1 MSYNGMRWY
10 KCDFQM
16 QTPGDPNNWLQDD
29 PAFLSREYSQEE
41 LIASVDLYLTRCH
54 EVRLEVVCITD
65 HNFIGIDYLRM
76 LKGRNELIAD
86 QLQKQPLII
95 FPGFEVEVSQGLG
108 IHLLC
113 IFEENKSLHD
123 IDDIVTQLGLT
134 RSERVKNGNIVPLP
148 QATFAQ
154 IEKIVQDDHHGVII
168 AAHPMSESGLL
179 NNNFITDFFQR
190 DMFLNPKLL
199 ALELPKPIAEFSA
212 NMQKLITAD
221 VACHAEWRRERR
233 IAAVM
238 SSDAYSLSEGSKG
251 YIGKRHTWV
260 KMSHP
265 SLESVIQ
272 AFLDYE
278 RIALCSN
285 SPDEDVRH
293 DKIVSLS
300 IENVA
305 FLNNQTIHLSP
316 NLNCIIGGRGSG
328 KSSILEYIRLAVS
341 HKPVLKDT
349 EQIQRVRRT
358 LPQTSVV
365 RLTWE
370 GANGLTDTFEY
381 DAATQTARITSREV
395 QDPGTILRNLKV
407 QVFSQREISEIAQ
420 EQKSLSSLIDTI
432 SGSELVRLKSTE
444 IELIST
450 IQSLFQT
457 RKTIE
462 RLKNERNT
470 LLQEIGEIQRQ
481 WDAFVSV
488 QTENERRNK
497 AIVAESY
504 VREAVEEAK
513 QFVTSW
519 NENIKLF
526 TREHADLVKQ
536 DWLDDPF
543 FDDLNVGL
551 KAAKEEL
558 EKNITAALIQYS
570 EAIDGVTEKHE
581 KWETIMNAIQQTKSD
596 FIAACHEKGVH
607 PDQLEVMKG
616 LEQSIRIKEQ
626 DLEDR
631 EQKLIN
637 SSQEIEKLF
646 TSVGNLHDTWL
657 AQTTLKTEKINSI
670 LASGSIPYTRQASPF
685 ISVEI
690 FKCRDQEHFKQIW
703 STNHNIRGNTR
714 LGRNWDAIG
723 EKLFQIFE
731 ASEELTPWTILSQW
745 LENPQLMPTEL
756 QGHHGDLNAYL
767 TGEGIGF
774 WETMQITRVNDRINI
789 TLFRD
794 DGTRAGSLDDG
805 GLSDGQKN
813 TAILTLLFA
822 HGTNPILIDQPEDE
836 LDSDFIYN
844 QLVPLLRR
852 VKYKRQIILATHNA
866 NIPVNGDCELLYA
879 LNTEMGKGIL
889 KAEGGLEKPHVKE
902 AVLDIMEGS
911 REAFRRRQ
919 EKYNF

>member
-1 MSYNGMRWY
+1 MSYKGMRWY

-16 QTPGDPNNWLQDD
+16 QTPGDPNNWLQND
-29 PAFLSREYSQEE
+29 PAYLKKEYSQED
-41 LIASVDLYLTRCH
+41 LIRSVDLYLTRCH
-54 EVRLEVVCITD
+54 EVGLEVVCITD

-76 LKGRNELIAD
+76 LKGRNGLIAN

-95 FPGFEVEVSQGLG
+95 FPGFEIEVSQGLG

-113 IFEENKSLHD
+113 IFDENKSLHD
-123 IDDIVTQLGLT
+123 IDDIVTQLGLS

-148 QATFAQ
+148 QATFDH
-154 IEKIVQDDHHGVII
+154 IEKIVQDDHNGVII
-168 AAHPMSESGLL
+168 AAHPLSESGLL
-179 NNNFITDFFQR
+179 NNDFITEYFQR

-199 ALELPKPIAEFSA
+199 AIEIPKPLAEFSA
-212 NMQKLITAD
+212 NMQRLITAD
-221 VACHAEWRRERR
+221 VACYAEWRRERR

-238 SSDAYSLSEGSKG
+238 SSDAYSLTEGSKG

-260 KMSHP
+260 KMSTP

-272 AFLDYE
+272 AFLDCE
-278 RIALCSN
+278 RISLSSN
-285 SPDEDVRH
+285 CPDEDVRH
-293 DKIVSLS
+293 DKIVSLT

-305 FLNNQTIHLSP
+305 FLDDQTIHLSP
-316 NLNCIIGGRGSG
+316 HLNCIIGGRGAG

-341 HKPVLKDT
+341 QKQELEGK
-349 EQIQRVRRT
+349 EQVQRVRRT
-358 LPQTSVV
+358 VSPISVLK
-365 RLTWE
+365 LTWE
-370 GANGLTDTFEY
+370 GANGLMDTFEY
-381 DAATQTARITSREV
+381 DTVTQTAKITSREA
-395 QDPGTILRNLKV
+395 QDPATILRNLKV

-420 EQKSLSSLIDTI
+420 EQKSLSTLIDTI
-432 SGSELVRLKSTE
+432 SGSELERLKSIE
-444 IELIST
+444 IELKST
-450 IQSLFQT
+450 IQNLFQT
-457 RKTIE
+457 RKNIE

-470 LLQEIGEIQRQ
+470 LLQEVREIKRQ

-488 QTENERRNK
+488 QAENERRNK
-497 AIVAESY
+497 AIVAENY
-504 VREAVEEAK
+504 VREVIEGTK
-513 QFVTSW
+513 QLIASW
-519 NENIKLF
+519 NEQIKSS
-526 TREHADLVKQ
+526 TREHADLIKQ
-536 DWLDDPF
+536 DWLDDSF

-551 KAAKEEL
+551 RAAKLEL
-558 EKNITAALIQYS
+558 AQNVESALLKYS
-570 EAIDGVTEKHE
+570 EAIDNLTEKHE
-581 KWETIMNAIQQTKSD
+581 KWATIVTLIEQTKTD

-607 PDQLEVMKG
+607 PDELAVMKE
-616 LEQSIRIKEQ
+616 LEQNIRIKEQ
-626 DLEDR
+626 DLDDKEK
-631 EQKLIN
+631 KLVN
-637 SSQEIEKLF
+637 SSLEIEKLF
-646 TSVGNLHDTWL
+646 SSIGTLHDTWL
-657 AQTTLKTEKINSI
+657 AQTSLKIEKINSI
-670 LASGSIPYTRQASPF
+670 LASGSIPYTRQSSPF

-714 LGRNWDAIG
+714 LGRNWEAIG
-723 EKLFQIFE
+723 EKLFQSFE
-731 ASEELTPWTILSQW
+731 ASEELTPWVILAQW
-745 LENPQLMPTEL
+745 LENAELMPAEL
-756 QGHHGDLNAYL
+756 RGHHGDLNEYL

-774 WETMQITRVNDRINI
+774 WETMQITRINDRINI
-789 TLFRD
+789 TLYRD

-813 TAILTLLFA
+813 TAILALLFA

-844 QLVPLLRR
+844 QLVPLLRKI
-852 VKYKRQIILATHNA
+852 KYKRQIILATHNA

-919 EKYNF
+919 EKYSF

>member
-1 MSYNGMRWY
+1 MSYKGMRWY

-16 QTPGDPNNWLQDD
+16 QTPGDPNNWLQND
-29 PAFLSREYSQEE
+29 PAYLRKEYTQEE
-41 LIASVDLYLTRCH
+41 LITSVDLYLTKCH
-54 EVRLEVVCITD
+54 EVGLELVCITD
-65 HNFIGIDYLRM
+65 HNFIGLEYLRV
-76 LKGRNELIAD
+76 LKGRNEYIAN
-86 QLQKQPLII
+86 QLHKEPLII
-95 FPGFEVEVSQGLG
+95 FPGFEVEISQGLG

-113 IFEENKSLHD
+113 VFEENKSLND
-123 IDDIVTQLGLT
+123 IDDIVTQLGLP
-134 RSERVKNGNIVPLP
+134 RSERVINGNITPLP
-148 QATFAQ
+148 QATFDSIQ
-154 IEKIVQDDHHGVII
+154 KIVQEDHNGVII
-168 AAHPMSESGLL
+168 AAHPLSESGLL
-179 NNNFITDFFQR
+179 NDKFLTDYFQR

-199 ALELPKPIAEFSA
+199 AIEVPKPLAEFSA
-212 NMQKLITAD
+212 NMQMLITAD

-233 IAAVM
+233 VAAVM
-238 SSDAYSLSEGSKG
+238 SSDAYSLHEGSKG

-260 KMSHP
+260 KMSNP

-272 AFLDYE
+272 AFLDCE
-278 RIALCSN
+278 RIELSLN

-305 FLNNQTIHLSP
+305 FLDNQTIHLSP

-328 KSSILEYIRLAVS
+328 KSSILEYIRLAAS
-341 HKPVLKDT
+341 HKQDLKET

-358 LPQTSVV
+358 LPPSSLV

-370 GANGLTDTFEY
+370 GSNGLMDTFEY
-381 DAATQTARITSREV
+381 DTASQTTRVTSREV
-395 QDPGTILRNLKV
+395 QDPATILRNLKV

-420 EQKSLSSLIDTI
+420 KQESLSSLIDTI
-432 SGSELVRLKSTE
+432 SGAELDRLKASE
-444 IELIST
+444 IELKST

-470 LLQEIGEIQRQ
+470 LLQEIKEIKRQ

-488 QTENERRNK
+488 QAENERRNK
-497 AIVAESY
+497 AIVAENY
-504 VREAVEEAK
+504 ILEVVDETNTL
-513 QFVTSW
+513 VTSW
-519 NENIKLF
+519 KELIKSS

-536 DWLDDPF
+536 DWLEDSY

-551 KAAKEEL
+551 RAAKQEL
-558 EKNITAALIQYS
+558 EKNIEAALIKFS
-570 EAIDGVTEKHE
+570 EEIGSLTDKNE
-581 KWETIMNAIQQTKSD
+581 KWGTIATAIQQTKTD
-596 FIAACHEKGVH
+596 FISACHEKGVQ
-607 PDQLEVMKG
+607 PDQLEVLKG
-616 LEQSIRIKEQ
+616 LEQSIRLKEQ
-626 DLEDR
+626 DLDDR
-631 EQKLIN
+631 EKKLTN

-646 TSVGNLHDTWL
+646 ASIGTLYDTWL
-657 AQTTLKTEKINSI
+657 AQTNLKIEKINSI
-670 LASGSIPYTRQASPF
+670 LASGSIPYTRQGSPF

-690 FKCRDQEHFKQIW
+690 YKCRDQEHFKQIW
-703 STNHNIRGNTR
+703 SANHNIRGNTR
-714 LGRNWDAIG
+714 LGRNWEAIG
-723 EKLFQIFE
+723 ERLFQTFE
-731 ASEELTPWTILSQW
+731 ASEELTPWAILAQW
-745 LENPQLMPTEL
+745 LENEELMPTEL
-756 QGHHGDLNAYL
+756 RGHHEDFNAYL
-767 TGEGIGF
+767 TGDGIGF
-774 WETMQITRVNDRINI
+774 WETMQITRINDRINI
-789 TLFRD
+789 TLYRD

-813 TAILTLLFA
+813 TAILALLFA

-889 KAEGGLEKPHVKE
+889 KAEGGLEKPNVKE
-902 AVLDIMEGS
+902 AVLNIMEGS